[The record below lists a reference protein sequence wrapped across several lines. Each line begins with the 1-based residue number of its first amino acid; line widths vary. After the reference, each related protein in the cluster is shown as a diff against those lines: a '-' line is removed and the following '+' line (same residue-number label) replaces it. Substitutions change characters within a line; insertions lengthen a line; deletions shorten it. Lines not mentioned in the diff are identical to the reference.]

1 MLGASVVLTLTVL
14 ILLTPSLKL
23 RQETLQAMQQTAVL
37 TQQTAPAAAQRQALM
52 AQAQDLHTLA
62 PQLQQQI
69 DHLRV
74 LAALTK
80 VLPDNTATQRIV
92 IEGLHLSLEGLS
104 ANATQVQQLLSQE
117 PGFHSVRMPSAI
129 TRDSNSNLE
138 NFVLEVDLDPQI
150 FAPWPTPA
158 P

>member
-1 MLGASVVLTLTVL
+1 MLT
-14 ILLTPSLKL
+14 
-23 RQETLQAMQQTAVL
+23 
-37 TQQTAPAAAQRQALM
+37 
-52 AQAQDLHTLA
+52 
-62 PQLQQQI
+62 
-69 DHLRV
+69 
-74 LAALTK
+74 ALTK

-150 FAPWPTPA
+150 FAPWPTSA